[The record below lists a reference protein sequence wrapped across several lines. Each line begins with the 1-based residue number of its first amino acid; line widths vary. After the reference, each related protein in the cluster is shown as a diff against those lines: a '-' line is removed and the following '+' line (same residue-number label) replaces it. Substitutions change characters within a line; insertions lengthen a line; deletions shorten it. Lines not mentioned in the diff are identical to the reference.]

1 MEILIESATL
11 DDFNEINLLFK
22 EGHDEH
28 SLALPNIFRQ
38 VDQVMPDEY
47 FHSLLTN
54 PSSEILIAR
63 LANEVVGFAVVEVK
77 EAPLFDSLTPRKFAY
92 INDFGVA
99 SKHNRKGIG
108 KRIFQACLDWAKS
121 HEATT
126 LELNVWEFNHGAIS
140 FYESLG
146 METVSRKMSVRV
158 VE

>member
-11 DDFNEINLLFK
+11 DDFNEINLLVK

-146 METVSRKMSVRV
+146 METVSRKMSVSI

>member
-1 MEILIESATL
+1 MEILIECATL
-11 DDFNEINLLFK
+11 DDFNSINLLVK

-38 VDQVMPDEY
+38 VDQVMPHEY

-63 LANEVVGFAVVEVK
+63 LANEVVGFAVLEVK

-108 KRIFQACLDWAKS
+108 KKIFHACLDWTKS

-126 LELNVWEFNHGAIS
+126 LELNVWEFNNGAIS
-140 FYESLG
+140 FYKSLG
-146 METVSRKMSVRV
+146 MQTVSRKMAVRID
-158 VE
+158 E

>member
-11 DDFNEINLLFK
+11 DDFNEINLLVK

-54 PSSEILIAR
+54 PSSEILITR

-77 EAPLFDSLTPRKFAY
+77 EAPPFDSLTPRKFAY

-146 METVSRKMSVRV
+146 METVSRKMSVSI